1 MMEFRI
7 AGKELLLNYELL
19 TEKCSWSIFD
29 IGGTE
34 RCKGILNGKPPHI
47 IPVAC
52 LDPAL
57 YQLMKDTYQKV
68 ADIFKEY
75 FADIPI
81 FITLGNNDC
90 KYHYDAPH

>member
-1 MMEFRI
+1 MKKVMMEFRI

-34 RCKGILNGKPPHI
+34 RCKGILNGKSPHI

-57 YQLMKDTYQKV
+57 YQLCVIDGDQL
-68 ADIFKEY
+68 INSRFK
-75 FADIPI
+75 I
-81 FITLGNNDC
+81 G
-90 KYHYDAPH
+90 